1 MSVNIRQLCDGELII
16 TDTSDYSNIPF
27 SYEDTI
33 TINVLVLEKKNNP
46 SLTAITF
53 NTHTISELDEVHLKL
68 GEDGLYNLIH
78 VIVPTY
84 DWYIRNKSL
93 GTLSK
98 YKQIFVSDGKN
109 LLKITEEGV
118 KQFDPLELVA
128 HYDIYRTTIYGCQEF
143 FFSTCFLNKCYVD
156 LCQMIMNY
164 NNPYKTSEFS
174 SKTLLDLVE
183 CGEID
188 EELRDYIFRRD
199 FVWATI
205 NVIQYLLKDKKL
217 EEAEDILEDIQGCR
231 GLCYGTEL
239 ITNSKATKRTSTCGC
254 SR

>member
-118 KQFDPLELVA
+118 E
-128 HYDIYRTTIYGCQEF
+128 
-143 FFSTCFLNKCYVD
+143 
-156 LCQMIMNY
+156 
-164 NNPYKTSEFS
+164 
-174 SKTLLDLVE
+174 
-183 CGEID
+183 
-188 EELRDYIFRRD
+188 
-199 FVWATI
+199 
-205 NVIQYLLKDKKL
+205 
-217 EEAEDILEDIQGCR
+217 
-231 GLCYGTEL
+231 
-239 ITNSKATKRTSTCGC
+239 
-254 SR
+254 